1 MKYYTATTEQ
11 RAGQT
16 TPDGTPLAPKPPD
29 QSGDWQ
35 LIGLHTFQRVSVP
48 AQAVPPANSFLVA
61 AHVWEWFIHFYWQR
75 ATPTDGQEG
84 GNGQTQKA

>member
-35 LIGLHTFQRVSVP
+35 LIGLHAFMRYSP
-48 AQAVPPANSFLVA
+48 PPAVFNVA
-61 AHVWEWFIHFYWQR
+61 HNTHEWFIHFYWQR

-84 GNGQTQKA
+84 GNGQKQS

>member
-1 MKYYTATTEQ
+1 MKYQTATTEQ

-16 TPDGTPLAPKPPD
+16 SPDGIPLAPNPPD

-35 LIGLHTFQRVSVP
+35 LIGLHAFQRVSV
-48 AQAVPPANSFLVA
+48 PANSFLVA
-61 AHVWEWFIHFYWQR
+61 AQVWEWFIHFYWQR
-75 ATPTDGQEG
+75 ATPTAGQEG